1 MHKLS
6 KDSSLPSFRPII
18 STIGTYNYKLAK
30 HLSDLL
36 TPYLPK
42 HYTTFDSFSFVEDL
56 KQVDVTNKFIV
67 SYDVENLFTNI
78 PLNETINIATE
89 LFFKDETRSK
99 YFFKTH
105 FKKLLQ
111 ISTSGSHFLFNG
123 KFYDQ
128 LDGIAMG
135 SPLAPILANMFIGFH
150 EQTWVNNCSSST
162 PIFYKR
168 FVDDI
173 IAIFNS
179 EFEAQ
184 EFFKHLNRQHKN
196 LRFTMEKE
204 KDNQIPFLDVLINKS
219 NSLSTSVYHKKTYT
233 GLLQNF
239 FSFAPSC
246 YKTGLIRCLIDRT
259 YKINN
264 TWFGFDKDIK
274 NLSLVLK
281 NNQFPQ
287 KVIDTEIK
295 LYVEKKINPPVINTV
310 DNINIRYFKLP
321 FIGFYSNFTKTKIDK
336 IIKKYCKNVIIKFI
350 FTTDKLKNNFC
361 IKDPLPKMLKSNV
374 VYKFSCAGCNAS
386 YIGETSRHLTTRIN
400 EHLTMPSSMS
410 LSDVEILL
418 HSVL

>member
-1 MHKLS
+1 MSSNSGYILGS
-6 KDSSLPSFRPII
+6 KPPRARP
-18 STIGTYNYKLAK
+18 LV
-30 HLSDLL
+30 
-36 TPYLPK
+36 
-42 HYTTFDSFSFVEDL
+42 F
-56 KQVDVTNKFIV
+56 
-67 SYDVENLFTNI
+67 
-78 PLNETINIATE
+78 
-89 LFFKDETRSK
+89 
-99 YFFKTH
+99 

-128 LDGIAMG
+128 LDGVAMG

-150 EQTWVNNCSSST
+150 EQTWVNNCSSSI
-162 PIFYKR
+162 PFFYKR
-168 FVDDI
+168 YVDDI

-184 EFFKHLNRQHKN
+184 EFFKHLNRQPKN

-239 FSFAPSC
+239 FSFVPSC

-310 DNINIRYFKLP
+310 DNTNIRYFKLP

-386 YIGETSRHLTTRIN
+386 YIGETSRHLATRIN
-400 EHLTMPSSMS
+400 EHLTSDKQSHILKHLNSSINCKT
-410 LSDVEILL
+410 LTNYDCFQILDTASTIHKL
-418 HSVL
+418 KNKVFKCPGCFNFETALLLMKKFMINILIYILCEPPLLKF